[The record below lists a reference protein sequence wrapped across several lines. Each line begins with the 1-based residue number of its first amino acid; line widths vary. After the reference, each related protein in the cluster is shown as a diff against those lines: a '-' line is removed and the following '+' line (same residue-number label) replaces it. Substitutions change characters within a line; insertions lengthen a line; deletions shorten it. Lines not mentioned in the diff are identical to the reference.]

1 MQFEIINAI
10 ISILLHILHLL
21 FISRHFLSFGES
33 IIMIKE
39 LKNKPQSIQA
49 PAKLKIAMIGHKR
62 IPSREGG
69 VEIVVEELSARLINQ
84 GHTVVAYNRK
94 GHHVSGRKYDS
105 CGNNE
110 KESSYKGIK
119 IVNVPTV
126 IHSGIDALTS
136 SFFATFISL
145 FGHYDAIHYHAEGPS
160 AFLWLPRLFGIR
172 TVVTIHGLDWQ
183 RAKWG
188 RIASGYLKLGERT
201 AAKYADEIIVLS
213 RNTQKYFRDV
223 YKRETVFIPNGIEK
237 PLLRDAFRIR
247 ALWGLEKNGYILF
260 LGRIVPEKGLHYLI
274 EAFKQLDTSKKLVI
288 AGGVSGTAGYA
299 EMVKAQAAGD
309 HRILFTDFVQGRFL
323 EELYSNAWAY
333 VLPSDLEGM
342 PISLLEAM
350 SYGNCCLV
358 SDIPECAEVVEDKAL
373 LFRRGDVRDLTEKLD
388 LICRDKK
395 TVFRYKRSAA
405 DYITGKYNWDET
417 AAMTEKLYESKSVPL

>member
-1 MQFEIINAI
+1 MHT
-10 ISILLHILHLL
+10 S
-21 FISRHFLSFGES
+21 
-33 IIMIKE
+33 
-39 LKNKPQSIQA
+39 
-49 PAKLKIAMIGHKR
+49 AKLKIAMIGHKR

-69 VEIVVEELSARLINQ
+69 VEIVVEELSTRLANQ

-94 GHHVSGRKYDS
+94 GHHVSGKKYDGS
-105 CGNNE
+105 GSNR
-110 KESSYKGIK
+110 KTARFKGVK
-119 IVNVPTV
+119 IVNVPTLT
-126 IHSGIDALTS
+126 HSGLDALTS

-188 RIASGYLKLGERT
+188 RFASFFLKLGERT

-213 RNTQKYFRDV
+213 KNTQEYFRDT
-223 YKRETVFIPNGIEK
+223 YKRETVFIPNGIER
-237 PLLRDAFRIR
+237 PLLRKAFRIR
-247 ALWGLEKNGYILF
+247 ALWDLEKDGYILF

-274 EAFKQLDTSKKLVI
+274 EAFKQLDTSKKLVV

-299 EMVKAQAAGD
+299 EMVKAQACSD
-309 HRILFTDFVQGRFL
+309 CRILFTDFVQGQVL

-373 LFRRGDVRDLTEKLD
+373 LFKSGDVRDLTDKLD

-405 DYITGKYNWDET
+405 DYITGKYNWHDT
-417 AAMTEKLYESKSVPL
+417 AAMTEKLYESKSVPI